1 LTTAFYLV
9 RAVVREGADYG
20 PCGRSKEP
28 ILAAVPY
35 SLLTAGPEQDG
46 APAPEC
52 KRNLHVRPATRDV

>member
-1 LTTAFYLV
+1 
-9 RAVVREGADYG
+9 VVREGADYG